1 MSKTLEEILQSTSSE
16 EILEW
21 IKEDKSHLTSEV
33 TNHFDKVRAKEF
45 EEMIISTY
53 GSYDPEAHYDFNER
67 RE

>member
-21 IKEDKSHLTSEV
+21 IKEDKSHLTREAM
-33 TNHFDKVRAKEF
+33 NHFDKVRAKEF
-45 EEMIISTY
+45 KEAIIRRY
-53 GSYDPEAHYDFNER
+53 GSYDPNIHYDFNER

>member
-21 IKEDKSHLTSEV
+21 IKEDKSHVTREV
-33 TNHFDKVRAKEF
+33 TDHFDKVRAKEF
-45 EEMIISTY
+45 EETIIRVY
-53 GSYDPEAHYDFNER
+53 GSYDPNIHYDFNER

>member
-1 MSKTLEEILQSTSSE
+1 MSKTLKEILQSTSSE

-21 IKEDKSHLTSEV
+21 IKEDKSHLTSEA

-45 EEMIISTY
+45 EEAIIRRY
-53 GSYDPEAHYDFNER
+53 GSYDPETHYDFDKR